1 MLTAMG
7 AGFDHFRI
15 EEVAPGA
22 WALLA
27 GDTGACVSNAG
38 IIDLGDLTMIVDT
51 FVTPEAGADL
61 HRAARELTGRAAAL
75 VVNTHHHEDHM
86 RGNQAFAGA
95 DIVATA
101 RTIEL
106 MQETAPSDMDD
117 YEALIRYWITRLDDQ
132 LANLPDGDERS
143 QLMASRT
150 MATAVLHS
158 LPELDITL
166 PTRSFDGE
174 LVIDGSERPAH
185 IVTYGGGHTDS
196 DAFVYLPDCEVIFAG
211 DLLWVETHP
220 WAGDGHPD
228 EWINIIYRMKAL
240 DPKMVVPGHGTV
252 TDFAYA
258 RIFVRYL
265 TFVCDIV
272 RQAEASSL
280 SVVKL
285 AESAIPPQYGD
296 WAATRH
302 YRRTLSTLG
311 TRLGLPPD

>member
-1 MLTAMG
+1 MN
-7 AGFDHFRI
+7 AGFQHFRL

-22 WALLA
+22 WAVLA

-38 IIDLGDLTMIVDT
+38 IIDLGDQTMIVDT
-51 FVTPEAGADL
+51 FVTPAAGADL
-61 HRAARELTGRAAAL
+61 HRVAQQLTGRAAAW
-75 VVNTHHHEDHM
+75 VVNTHHHQDHM

-95 DIVATA
+95 DIVATV

-106 MQETAPSDMDD
+106 IRETAPSDMDE
-117 YEALIRYWITRLDDQ
+117 YAALTRDWITQLDDQ
-132 LANLPDGDERS
+132 LADLPDGDERS
-143 QLMASRT
+143 QLMTSRT
-150 MATAVLHS
+150 MAGAVLS
-158 LPELDITL
+158 SVPGLDITP
-166 PTRSFDGE
+166 PTRSFEGE
-174 LVIDGSERPAH
+174 LVVEGSARAAH
-185 IVTYGGGHTDS
+185 ILTYGGGHTDS
-196 DAFVYLPDCEVIFAG
+196 DTFVYLPDCGAIFAG

-220 WAGDGHPD
+220 WAGDGDPD

-240 DPKMVVPGHGTV
+240 DPKTVVPGHGTV

-265 TFVCDIV
+265 TFICDII

-285 AESAIPPQYGD
+285 ADSAVPPQYGE
-296 WAATRH
+296 WAANRH
-302 YRRTLSTLG
+302 YRNTLSALG